1 MKASFS
7 ICLLSCQEITMP
19 VIQRYALLA
28 LLLVFIENERSII
41 HAHAFCVTKPLKS
54 PRHPVWLAARYGPMD
69 ADKDDPSAA
78 TISASSEGTTPS
90 NELSHDKKEAFRNL
104 VDSVLQ
110 VQDPQH
116 VPSLLTKNI
125 ELVLLFT
132 TEAGAE
138 LVEAVLED
146 KLTEHPDA
154 ETATATLEAIDIIVT
169 FAEEFVQHTASIE
182 QHNRELLG
190 KILKVMSAAEQGE
203 SANIYKTTQ
212 EDALDALMQREK
224 QHFTPGFLRHID
236 MECSRIAGAPT
247 MTRESARLLETLRMI
262 QARVLEELGADLGE
276 AAQVLG
282 QLIAYDSASER
293 VAVLEAGLT
302 VRGCAFAQEL
312 LQLTTEALDGFQ
324 KVIGGADPDLVS
336 RVRQIDDRLRQYL
349 DEEANDNDGAVVG
362 FE

>member
-1 MKASFS
+1 MQWIHTYA
-7 ICLLSCQEITMP
+7 
-19 VIQRYALLA
+19 ALLN
-28 LLLVFIENERSII
+28 LLLLFIVNQRLII
-41 HAHAFCVTKPLKS
+41 HTHAFGVTKPVQFPS
-54 PRHPVWLAARYGPMD
+54 RHQIVLAARYGPID
-69 ADKDDPSAA
+69 EGDDMSAA
-78 TISASSEGTTPS
+78 TVASWSE
-90 NELSHDKKEAFRNL
+90 EEDEDQLLAQREAFRSL

-110 VQDPQH
+110 VKDPQH

-125 ELVLLFT
+125 ESVLLFT

-146 KLTEHPDA
+146 KLMEQPDA
-154 ETATATLEAIDIIVT
+154 ATATDTLEAIDIIVT
-169 FAEEFVQHTASIE
+169 FAEEFVQRTA
-182 QHNRELLG
+182 QMDDQNKVLLG
-190 KILKVMSAAEQGE
+190 KILKVMSAAAEPGD
-203 SANIYKTTQ
+203 SSNRYKSTQ

-236 MECSRIAGAPT
+236 TECARIAGAPT
-247 MTRESARLLETLRMI
+247 MTRESARLLETLRLM

-282 QLIAYDSASER
+282 QLMGYDAASER

-302 VRGCAFAQEL
+302 VRGSAFAEEL

-324 KVIGGADPDLVS
+324 KVIGGADPELVS
-336 RVRQIDDRLRQYL
+336 RVQQIDGRLRQYL
-349 DEEANDNDGAVVG
+349 DEDADDDAVID